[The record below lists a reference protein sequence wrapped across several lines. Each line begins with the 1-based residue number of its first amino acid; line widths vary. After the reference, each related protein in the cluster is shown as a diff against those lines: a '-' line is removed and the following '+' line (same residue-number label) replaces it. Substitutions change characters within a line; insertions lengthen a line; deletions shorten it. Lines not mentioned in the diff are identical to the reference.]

1 MTTRPCGCPDFTLSR
16 RRFLTAA
23 AAGAGV
29 MTAGR
34 LFGEAFRQVS
44 YGAEA
49 GGNVL
54 VVLSLR
60 GGSDGLS
67 LVVPRF
73 ADDQAALDVL
83 RPTIGVPTASL
94 VGGDE
99 GFGLHPALDPLV
111 AMWNAKTFGA
121 VHAVGLPAP
130 NRSHFDAMAA
140 VEDADPGTSQRIGWI
155 NRMVGATGATRPET
169 AVQLGSTLVPTSLTG
184 PAPALGAYRVGDL
197 ELTDLDTGAQ
207 ARRESMTM
215 MWQGQ
220 TGVLA
225 TSIRATV
232 DTVQRLEGLVDS
244 AADDAPGGS
253 VVHTAAYPAG
263 PLREVLAN
271 TAALIRADV
280 GTKVVTVDY
289 GDWDMHTGLGEGDR
303 DPSKGWMADHA
314 GHLAASLKAFFAD
327 LGTAA
332 GRVTLVTISEFGRR
346 VEENGDHGVD
356 HGYGNVMLL
365 LGAGV
370 KGGQVH
376 GTWPGISRPRLNEGD
391 LQVTTD
397 YRTVLW
403 EVMARLFPEVSGQ
416 KATIF
421 PGLGSATVGVM
432 A

>member
-1 MTTRPCGCPDFTLSR
+1 
-16 RRFLTAA
+16 
-23 AAGAGV
+23 
-29 MTAGR
+29 
-34 LFGEAFRQVS
+34 
-44 YGAEA
+44 
-49 GGNVL
+49 
-54 VVLSLR
+54 
-60 GGSDGLS
+60 
-67 LVVPRF
+67 
-73 ADDQAALDVL
+73 
-83 RPTIGVPTASL
+83 
-94 VGGDE
+94 
-99 GFGLHPALDPLV
+99 
-111 AMWNAKTFGA
+111 
-121 VHAVGLPAP
+121 
-130 NRSHFDAMAA
+130 
-140 VEDADPGTSQRIGWI
+140 
-155 NRMVGATGATRPET
+155 
-169 AVQLGSTLVPTSLTG
+169 
-184 PAPALGAYRVGDL
+184 
-197 ELTDLDTGAQ
+197 
-207 ARRESMTM
+207 MTM

-225 TSIRATV
+225 TSIRATL
-232 DTVQRLEGLVDS
+232 DTVQRLEPLVDS

-253 VVHTAAYPAG
+253 VVHTGAYPAG

-303 DPSKGWMADHA
+303 DPSKGWMAEHA

-376 GTWPGISRPRLNEGD
+376 GAWPGISRAKLNEGD

-397 YRTVLW
+397 YRTRAVGGHVVPLPRGVREEGHDLPRAGAPPSASW
-403 EVMARLFPEVSGQ
+403 PDAYLPALRL
-416 KATIF
+416 
-421 PGLGSATVGVM
+421 VGP
-432 A
+432 ACADPSCSC